1 MTFKEYQDW
10 QEKVDMYAKN
20 PTNTSLLPL
29 LYTLGLNGEAGEVA
43 ELIKRVYRD
52 GVFDKTKLTKELG
65 DVFWY
70 TARLA
75 TWAGVAFEDVVNA
88 NVQKIEDRARRG
100 VGHGVGDDR

>member
-1 MTFKEYQDW
+1 MTIAEYQAW
-10 QEKVDMYAKN
+10 QERTDLYNKN
-20 PTNTSLLPL
+20 PVNAAMLPL

-43 ELIKRVYRD
+43 EMIKRVYRD
-52 GVFDKTKLTKELG
+52 GAFDKVKLTKELG

-75 TWAGVAFEDVVNA
+75 AWAGISFQDVIDA
-88 NVQKIEDRARRG
+88 NVEKIEDRIRRN